1 MIVQDLCKFQRAF
14 FGLDRICN
22 EKICKFALIC
32 KLYLLAESS
41 VIDLRKSNIS
51 YSYHFMNWSPVFNKP
66 KVPCCVYSISC
77 SSTENSKNMLVPR
90 VFQSERYRTR
100 ARTLALSISQAYFPT
115 RGGTLRN
122 MERGIWRHAGA
133 WRSTLGMCILS
144 GRGRHAY
151 KHLKYIGGTLR
162 ST

>member
-1 MIVQDLCKFQRAF
+1 MHVQDLCKFQRAF

-100 ARTLALSISQAYFPT
+100 ARTLALSKSQSISVIDLKPMCLGQYLCCLHFATYY
-115 RGGTLRN
+115 RN
-122 MERGIWRHAGA
+122 RSMYSTIYSFSTCRHA
-133 WRSTLGMCILS
+133 S
-144 GRGRHAY
+144 
-151 KHLKYIGGTLR
+151 K
-162 ST
+162 